1 MKQSVL
7 VIAFSGLS
15 FLGYSQTAEQT
26 KAIDAYIKKVIRV
39 NEIPGMAVG
48 IVKDNK
54 VTFQKY
60 YGTETLESDK
70 KVNPQSMFRIY
81 SNTKLMSNIGLFQL
95 IEQGKI
101 SLDDNIS
108 KYLDHIPDAWK
119 NVQVKHL
126 VSHSSGIPDW
136 IRFEDISLNAT
147 NAEVIDRLS
156 KEKMDFETG
165 SEYRYNQTN
174 YMLIAMLIEK
184 ITGETFEDY
193 ILENQFSDAKNQV
206 VFSSDSKEEIPNRI
220 VKYIYNKDTHKYDKS
235 TFVEGR
241 RAHPANGLA
250 ITLPAFLQWS
260 IHLSKNDFLKPAT
273 KEMMWKP
280 FEYTRKSASFTHG
293 WDMSIFNNIKAYS
306 FSGGNV
312 SAYKIFPEDNM
323 AIMLMYNGYKEFPV
337 YFPMI
342 NQIAGIMDKRLL
354 NPYMLAEEY
363 TKSEPL
369 IHPDLKKET
378 YGYRIEKGNV
388 IFSYRF
394 LAKKNVDYIKNM
406 SVAGSFNNW
415 NPDDKAY
422 QMIRKK
428 DNTFEVAIPQS
439 KFEKGK
445 TYEFKFVMN
454 KNGWLSV
461 PSNALNTKGDRDENL
476 TFTINN

>member
-1 MKQSVL
+1 M
-7 VIAFSGLS
+7 
-15 FLGYSQTAEQT
+15 
-26 KAIDAYIKKVIRV
+26 IRV

-60 YGTETLESDK
+60 YGRETLESDK

-193 ILENQFSDAKNQV
+193 ILKNQFSDAKNQV

-220 VKYIYNKDTHKYDKS
+220 VNIS
-235 TFVEGR
+235 TTKIPISMINLHLWKEEE
-241 RAHPANGLA
+241 P
-250 ITLPAFLQWS
+250 ILQ
-260 IHLSKNDFLKPAT
+260 
-273 KEMMWKP
+273 
-280 FEYTRKSASFTHG
+280 
-293 WDMSIFNNIKAYS
+293 
-306 FSGGNV
+306 
-312 SAYKIFPEDNM
+312 M
-323 AIMLMYNGYKEFPV
+323 AWRLHYLLFYNGAFISVK
-337 YFPMI
+337 MI
-342 NQIAGIMDKRLL
+342 
-354 NPYMLAEEY
+354 
-363 TKSEPL
+363 
-369 IHPDLKKET
+369 
-378 YGYRIEKGNV
+378 
-388 IFSYRF
+388 F
-394 LAKKNVDYIKNM
+394 
-406 SVAGSFNNW
+406 
-415 NPDDKAY
+415 
-422 QMIRKK
+422 
-428 DNTFEVAIPQS
+428 
-439 KFEKGK
+439 
-445 TYEFKFVMN
+445 
-454 KNGWLSV
+454 
-461 PSNALNTKGDRDENL
+461 
-476 TFTINN
+476 